1 MIYSF
6 LSPEAPT
13 KRDMYKSA
21 GGAASKGPTASVVGL
36 RNQTQRHMKTLST
49 GQQQA
54 ASQNLNPTH
63 IKGKE
68 GFP

>member
-1 MIYSF
+1 MLYAF
-6 LSPEAPT
+6 LFPEAPT
-13 KRDMYKSA
+13 KMDIYKSA
-21 GGAASKGPTASVVGL
+21 GGAASKEPTARVVGL
-36 RNQTQRHMKTLST
+36 KIQTHWHMKTLST